1 MDGWTEWVTYCYCYN
16 NVHHFLLTRILL
28 RVYEVASQGLL
39 QKIQA
44 CKCRAAFLSP
54 QKDSCVLLIKINLY
68 NAFVYCV
75 KFSMGP
81 VHNLLFFSELFVL
94 RLHIGW
100 RSPRGGFTAAIYNG
114 KYMISYWSKSLR
126 TGMKDKVKLRLPG
139 NKGGYDLEGED
150 SLETGLR
157 LTGRLVR
164 SWSRGQ
170 GRLRWGRV

>member
-1 MDGWTEWVTYCYCYN
+1 MQSC
-16 NVHHFLLTRILL
+16 I
-28 RVYEVASQGLL
+28 
-39 QKIQA
+39 
-44 CKCRAAFLSP
+44 LSP
-54 QKDSCVLLIKINLY
+54 QKDSCVLLIKLNLY

-100 RSPRGGFTAAIYNG
+100 RSPRGGFTAAIYNW
-114 KYMISYWSKSLR
+114 KFVIHYCFKIKHDR
-126 TGMKDKVKLRLPG
+126 NREDKVKLRLPG

-170 GRLRWGRV
+170 GGSGQGFRWDKV